1 MRRNDKFCYILRCL
15 VKFISLSSVKM
26 APITKLSKVNK
37 KYILL
42 KYFELYRRIT
52 LFHIMYSI
60 RMKNFLMWRKTPN
73 ASNGL
78 ANKLNTAMHY
88 MEFEL
93 GNISRL
99 SIYDKRNIS
108 LDYIEPLELNESTLN
123 ACAKYTI
130 KIVIEFIE
138 YNKKYDE
145 ISKILEGV
153 AIHLM
158 DYISDIYYS
167 REREFHHK
175 RNLINNEIKEIL
187 SDVLQMYYI

>member
-1 MRRNDKFCYILRCL
+1 
-15 VKFISLSSVKM
+15 
-26 APITKLSKVNK
+26 
-37 KYILL
+37 
-42 KYFELYRRIT
+42 
-52 LFHIMYSI
+52 
-60 RMKNFLMWRKTPN
+60 MWRKTPN